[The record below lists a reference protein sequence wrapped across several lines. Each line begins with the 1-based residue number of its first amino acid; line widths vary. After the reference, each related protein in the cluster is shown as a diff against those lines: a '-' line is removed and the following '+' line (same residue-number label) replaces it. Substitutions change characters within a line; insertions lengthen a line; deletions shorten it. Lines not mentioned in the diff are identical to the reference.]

1 MVYRPGLLNGEV
13 SRMRIVCVGYVNGEG
28 GAQRQMLM
36 LANELA
42 NRNNEVHLFLIA
54 GNDIRYALS
63 DKVIVHDLTDNDMKS
78 IHPIIGR
85 YKAIKR
91 MYKEIVPE
99 VTIHYNFQSVYV
111 SAMMK
116 KSITGKIIYSER
128 GDPGDVEY
136 TGLLGLVRRIVLPRV
151 DGFVFQ
157 TMVARDYF
165 GESVRRKSTVI
176 HNSVAINCTYDL
188 TQNIERERR
197 IVGVGRL
204 HEQKNFPL
212 LINAFTSISDQY
224 PDYILEIYGE
234 GVLRDELQKLI
245 DKNGL
250 NNRIVL
256 KGARKDIHDCI
267 YKASLFVLTS
277 DYEGMPNALIE
288 AMALGLPC
296 ISTDWRPGAVRGL
309 IEDGK
314 NGLVTSLNEVDEL
327 AAKIRYVLDNSDEAE
342 QMGKNASK
350 IMETHKHKLVFDKWN
365 EFIKGVVEE
374 K

>member
-1 MVYRPGLLNGEV
+1 MK
-13 SRMRIVCVGYVNGEG
+13 IVCVGYVSGEG

-54 GNDIRYALS
+54 GNDIRYELS
-63 DKVIVHDLTDNDMKS
+63 DKVIAHDLTEADKEG

-91 MYKEIVPE
+91 MYKKITPE
-99 VTIHYNFQSVYV
+99 VTIHYNLQSVYL

-128 GDPGDVEY
+128 GDPGDIEY
-136 TGLLGLVRRIVLPRV
+136 TGLLGLVRRIVLPRI

-157 TMVARDYF
+157 TEVARNYF
-165 GESVRRKSTVI
+165 RESVRKKSTII
-176 HNSVAINCTYDL
+176 HNSVAINCSYDL
-188 TQNIERERR
+188 SPNIEREKR

-204 HEQKNFPL
+204 HEQKNFSL
-212 LINAFTSISDQY
+212 LIKAFAHIADQL

-234 GVLRDELQKLI
+234 GGLRAELQKLI
-245 DKNGL
+245 DA
-250 NNRIVL
+250 NNLHDKVFL

-267 YKASLFVLTS
+267 YNAALFVLSS
-277 DYEGMPNALIE
+277 DYEGMPNTLIE

-296 ISTDWRPGAVRGL
+296 ISTDWRPGAVGEL

-314 NGLVTSLNEVDEL
+314 NGLVTPFNQVEDMALKMQYMLN
-327 AAKIRYVLDNSDEAE
+327 NSGEAE
-342 QMGKNASK
+342 RMGKNASK
-350 IMETHKHKLVFDKWN
+350 ILETHTHKSVFDKWN
-365 EFIKGVVEE
+365 EFIKEVISRNE
-374 K
+374 

>member
-1 MVYRPGLLNGEV
+1 
-13 SRMRIVCVGYVNGEG
+13 MRIVCVGYVSGEG

-42 NRNNEVHLFLIA
+42 NRNNEVHLLLIA
-54 GNDIRYALS
+54 GNDIRYTLS
-63 DKVIVHDLTDNDMKS
+63 DKVIVHDLTEADKKS

-128 GDPGDVEY
+128 GDPGDAEY
-136 TGLLGLVRRIVLPRV
+136 TGLLGMVRRLVLPRV

-157 TMVARDYF
+157 TKVARDYF
-165 GESVRRKSTVI
+165 GEAIKRKSTVI
-176 HNSVAINCTYDL
+176 HNSVAINCSYDL
-188 TQNIERERR
+188 THDIERERR

-212 LINAFTSISDQY
+212 LINAFAHIAKQF
-224 PDYILEIYGE
+224 PDYKLEIYGE
-234 GVLRDELQKLI
+234 GPLRNELQKLI
-245 DKNGL
+245 DANEL
-250 NNRIVL
+250 HDRAVL
-256 KGARKDIHDCI
+256 MGARKDIHDCI
-267 YKASLFVLTS
+267 YNASLFVLSS

-288 AMALGLPC
+288 AMTLGLPC
-296 ISTDWRPGAVRGL
+296 ISTDWRPGAVHEL
-309 IEDGK
+309 IEEGK
-314 NGLVTSLNEVDEL
+314 NGIVVPTGNVELLVDRICYILKDMNMADKIGRE
-327 AAKIRYVLDNSDEAE
+327 AKRF
-342 QMGKNASK
+342 G
-350 IMETHKHKLVFDKWN
+350 ETHTHQKIFDMWN
-365 EFIKGVVEE
+365 KFICGL
-374 K
+374 

>member
-1 MVYRPGLLNGEV
+1 MK
-13 SRMRIVCVGYVNGEG
+13 IVCVGYVSGEG

-54 GNDIRYALS
+54 GNDIRYELS
-63 DKVIVHDLTDNDMKS
+63 DKVIVHDLTEADKEG

-91 MYKEIVPE
+91 MYKKITPE

-111 SAMMK
+111 SVMMK

-128 GDPGDVEY
+128 GDPGDNEY
-136 TGLLGLVRRIVLPRV
+136 SGLLGLIRKLVMPRV

-157 TMVARDYF
+157 TEAARNYF
-165 GESVRRKSTVI
+165 GKSVRKKSTVI
-176 HNSVAINCTYDL
+176 HNSVAINCSYDL
-188 TQNIERERR
+188 TQKIEREKR

-204 HEQKNFPL
+204 HEQKNFAL
-212 LINAFTSISDQY
+212 LIKAFAYVADQF

-234 GVLRDELQKLI
+234 GVLRDDLQELI
-245 DKNGL
+245 DA
-250 NNRIVL
+250 NNLHNRVVL

-267 YKASLFVLTS
+267 YNAALFVLSS

-296 ISTDWRPGAVRGL
+296 ISTDWRPGAVGEL

-314 NGLVTSLNEVDEL
+314 NGIIVP
-327 AAKIRYVLDNSDEAE
+327 IRNVEIMADRICYILGEPDIAGK
-342 QMGKNASK
+342 MGKEAK
-350 IMETHKHKLVFDKWN
+350 QFGMFHTHKRIFDMWNVFIHQYESLSK
-365 EFIKGVVEE
+365 
-374 K
+374 

>member
-1 MVYRPGLLNGEV
+1 
-13 SRMRIVCVGYVNGEG
+13 MRIVCVGYVSGEG

-42 NRNNEVHLFLIA
+42 NRNNEVHLFMIA
-54 GNDIRYALS
+54 GNDIRYELS
-63 DKVIVHDLTDNDMKS
+63 DKVIAHDLTEADKEA

-91 MYKEIVPE
+91 MYKKIAPE

-128 GDPGDVEY
+128 GDPGDTEY
-136 TGLLGLVRRIVLPRV
+136 SGLLGLVRKLVMPSV

-157 TMVARDYF
+157 TEVARNYF
-165 GESVRRKSTVI
+165 GELVRKKSTII
-176 HNSVAINCTYDL
+176 HNSVAINCSHDL
-188 TQNIERERR
+188 TQKIEREKR

-212 LINAFTSISDQY
+212 LIKAFACIVDQF
-224 PDYILEIYGE
+224 PDYTLEIYGA

-245 DKNGL
+245 DA
-250 NNRIVL
+250 NNLHDKVTL
-256 KGARKDIHDCI
+256 KGARRDIHDCI
-267 YKASLFVLTS
+267 YNAALFVLSS

-296 ISTDWRPGAVRGL
+296 ISTDWRPGAVSEL
-309 IEDGK
+309 IEEGK
-314 NGLVTSLNEVDEL
+314 NGFITPMNQVEDLAVKMQYMLNH
-327 AAKIRYVLDNSDEAE
+327 SGEAE
-342 QMGKNASK
+342 RMGKNASK
-350 IMETHKHKLVFDKWN
+350 ILETHTHKSVFDKWD
-365 EFIKGVVEE
+365 EFIKEVISRNE
-374 K
+374 